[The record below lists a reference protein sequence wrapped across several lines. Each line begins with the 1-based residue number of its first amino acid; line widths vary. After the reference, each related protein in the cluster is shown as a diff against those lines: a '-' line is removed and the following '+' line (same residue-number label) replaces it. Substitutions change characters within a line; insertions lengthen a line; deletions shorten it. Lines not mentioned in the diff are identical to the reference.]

1 MPPPGACEG
10 SVSAESGLAT
20 AEYADVIADFPA
32 SR

>member
-10 SVSAESGLAT
+10 SVSAEIGLAT
-20 AEYADVIADFPA
+20 AECADAVADFHA